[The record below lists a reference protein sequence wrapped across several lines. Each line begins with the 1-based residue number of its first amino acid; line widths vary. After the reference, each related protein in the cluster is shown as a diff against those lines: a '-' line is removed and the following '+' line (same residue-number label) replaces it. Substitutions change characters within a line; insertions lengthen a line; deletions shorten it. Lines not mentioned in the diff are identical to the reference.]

1 MPLGDILKG
10 LAGEAV
16 KSTVRGTFREHKNYA
31 DYEKEIAA
39 KMASDD
45 ASHSAKEGGLTVD
58 EAEDLIEK
66 SRDSAVAEAQKRTKP
81 RTTQDGTSPPSWLD
95 CLRYFGG
102 ARTLTT
108 NN

>member
-45 ASHSAKEGGLTVD
+45 ASHSAKERTGLTVD
-58 EAEDLIEK
+58 EAEDLIEE
-66 SRDSAVAEAQKRTKP
+66 SRDSAVTEAQKRTNQEQHKKVLLLLLALIAYAVLVGP
-81 RTTQDGTSPPSWLD
+81 EP
-95 CLRYFGG
+95 
-102 ARTLTT
+102 
-108 NN
+108 

>member
-10 LAGEAV
+10 LAGEAA

-45 ASHSAKEGGLTVD
+45 ASNSAKKRGLTVD

-66 SRDSAVAEAQKRTKP
+66 SRDSAVAEAQKRTNQKQHKMVLLLLLGLIAYAILVEP
-81 RTTQDGTSPPSWLD
+81 GP
-95 CLRYFGG
+95 
-102 ARTLTT
+102 
-108 NN
+108 

>member
-1 MPLGDILKG
+1 MPLDSILKG
-10 LAGEAV
+10 LAREAV
-16 KSTVRGTFREHKNYA
+16 RSTVRGTFQEHKNYA

-66 SRDSAVAEAQKRTKP
+66 SRDSAVAEAQKRTNQEQHKMVLLLLLGLIAYAILVEP
-81 RTTQDGTSPPSWLD
+81 GP
-95 CLRYFGG
+95 
-102 ARTLTT
+102 
-108 NN
+108 

>member
-1 MPLGDILKG
+1 VPLGDILKG

-45 ASHSAKEGGLTVD
+45 ASNSAKEGGLTVD

-66 SRDSAVAEAQKRTKP
+66 SRDSAVAEAQKRTNQKQHKMVLLLLLGLIAYAILVEP
-81 RTTQDGTSPPSWLD
+81 GP
-95 CLRYFGG
+95 
-102 ARTLTT
+102 
-108 NN
+108 

>member
-10 LAGEAV
+10 LAGGAV
-16 KSTVRGTFREHKNYA
+16 KSTVRETFREHKNYA

-45 ASHSAKEGGLTVD
+45 ASNSAKEGGLTVD

-66 SRDSAVAEAQKRTKP
+66 SRDSAVAEAQKRTNQEQHKMVLLLLLGLIAYAILVEP
-81 RTTQDGTSPPSWLD
+81 GP
-95 CLRYFGG
+95 
-102 ARTLTT
+102 
-108 NN
+108 

>member
-66 SRDSAVAEAQKRTKP
+66 SRDSAVAEAQKRTNQEQHKMVLLLLLGLIAYAILVGP
-81 RTTQDGTSPPSWLD
+81 GP
-95 CLRYFGG
+95 
-102 ARTLTT
+102 
-108 NN
+108 

>member
-10 LAGEAV
+10 LAREAA

-45 ASHSAKEGGLTVD
+45 ASNSAKERGLTVD

-66 SRDSAVAEAQKRTKP
+66 SRDSAVAEAQKRTNQKQHKMVLLLLLGLIAYAILVEP
-81 RTTQDGTSPPSWLD
+81 GP
-95 CLRYFGG
+95 
-102 ARTLTT
+102 
-108 NN
+108 

>member
-1 MPLGDILKG
+1 MPLDSILKG
-10 LAGEAV
+10 LAREAV

-45 ASHSAKEGGLTVD
+45 ASNSAKEGGLTVD

-66 SRDSAVAEAQKRTKP
+66 SRDSAVAEAQKRTNQKQHKMVLLLLLGLIAYAILVEP
-81 RTTQDGTSPPSWLD
+81 GP
-95 CLRYFGG
+95 
-102 ARTLTT
+102 
-108 NN
+108 

>member
-1 MPLGDILKG
+1 MPLDSILKG
-10 LAGEAV
+10 LARGAV
-16 KSTVRGTFREHKNYA
+16 KSTVRGTFQEHKNYA

-66 SRDSAVAEAQKRTKP
+66 SRDSAVAEAQKRTNQEQHKMVLLLLLGLIAYAILVGP
-81 RTTQDGTSPPSWLD
+81 EP
-95 CLRYFGG
+95 
-102 ARTLTT
+102 
-108 NN
+108 